1 MIVDTGLILNF
12 IKKKYLFN
20 QREASWSLVEK
31 LLIQSDQ
38 ELFKGVNTQ
47 TFHFDYEKRAM
58 NFI

>member
-1 MIVDTGLILNF
+1 MDTGLILNF

-38 ELFKGVNTQ
+38 ELFKGVNT
-47 TFHFDYEKRAM
+47 
-58 NFI
+58 